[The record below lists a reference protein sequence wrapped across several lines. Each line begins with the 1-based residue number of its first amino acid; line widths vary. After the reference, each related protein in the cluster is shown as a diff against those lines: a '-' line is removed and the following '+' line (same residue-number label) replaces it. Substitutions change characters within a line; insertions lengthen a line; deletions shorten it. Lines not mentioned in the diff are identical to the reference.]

1 MCCDMKWFRSN
12 IKRVSQ
18 LALFA
23 LAVQFALSFDH
34 FHGVAPQAPFA
45 SQSAS
50 VSSEIAFAGRFTD
63 PAAVSSPSQ
72 PPASDHG
79 GEHPGDIC
87 AICAVMAMASSI
99 MFAAPP
105 VLLLPRAVEFAYLV
119 PDADLVRVHAVRP
132 GFQPRAPPIS

>member
-1 MCCDMKWFRSN
+1 MNWFRSN

-34 FHGVAPQAPFA
+34 VHGVFPQAPSVA
-45 SQSAS
+45 QSIS
-50 VSSEIAFAGRFTD
+50 VSSRSSIADDGTD
-63 PAAVSSPSQ
+63 RVAVTSTTRQ
-72 PPASDHG
+72 PASDHG

-87 AICAVMAMASSI
+87 AICVVMAMANSVL
-99 MFAAPP
+99 FAAPP
-105 VLLLPRAVEFAYLV
+105 VLLLPQAVEFSYLA
-119 PDADLVRVHAVRP
+119 PDADLVRVHAVRA